1 MFVWS
6 FVASVSSHIC
16 TQKNVDLAP
25 NVKCFTENSI
35 SIHVTI
41 LLATIV
47 SVFCLDFNTLMI
59 YAAVFGFTVG
69 AYVGLTSVILVDLLG
84 LDKLTNA
91 FGLLL
96 LFQGIATFLGEFSV
110 YHHKFKQNFIFRV
123 IHFPLGP
130 PIVGFLFDKTQSY
143 APGFLFAGVMIA
155 FSGFI
160 LFFIPPLQAYL
171 RTRQMQCNTDIAES
185 AVAS

>member
-1 MFVWS
+1 MV
-6 FVASVSSHIC
+6 
-16 TQKNVDLAP
+16 
-25 NVKCFTENSI
+25 
-35 SIHVTI
+35 
-41 LLATIV
+41 
-47 SVFCLDFNTLMI
+47 

-96 LFQGIATFLGEFSV
+96 LFQGIATFIGEFSRFIR
-110 YHHKFKQNFIFRV
+110 HKYKWLIFV
-123 IHFPLGP
+123 SISFSSGP
-130 PIVGFLFDKTQSY
+130 PIVGFLFDVSQSY

-171 RTRQMQCNTDIAES
+171 RTRQMECNTDIAES